1 MKPAFRKILLRRL
14 TDALEPFKGIHLEP
28 PGGGWLRS
36 IRLALGMPARYP
48 ARKMRSTTQA
58 FESLEK
64 SEAAQAITLKTLR
77 KAAAA
82 IDCELVYALVPKDG
96 SLDAMIKQQAKKR
109 ARKAMG
115 PVAHTMLLE
124 SQGTDTLENRIDEL
138 AKQLA
143 DSPKPSLW
151 QE

>member
-14 TDALEPFKGIHLEP
+14 TDALEPFKGTHPVP

-48 ARKMRSTTQA
+48 ARKLRFTTQA

-64 SEAAQAITLKTLR
+64 SEAAEAITLKTLR
-77 KAAAA
+77 KAANA
-82 IDCELVYALVPKDG
+82 IDCELVYALVPKSG

-109 ARKAMG
+109 ARKTMA

-124 SQGTDTLENRIDEL
+124 SQGTHTSENRINEI
-138 AKQLA
+138 AEQLA

-151 QE
+151 QD